1 MTPSYGLSLL
11 IFLPLLGGVPVLA
24 AHRRPQA
31 SRWIAL
37 AVSCLNLALIVAL
50 AWQGPAPQPGTVGTW
65 WLTEERPWIGTL
77 GIEFDLGLDG
87 ISLVLI
93 LLTAFLVSLSI
104 LISWKQI
111 KDKVASFHFSLL
123 LMESSVIGL
132 FLARDLFLFYL
143 FWEVQI
149 IPVFLLVGIWGHEN
163 RIRAALKFLSYTIAG
178 SLFMLLAMVT
188 LYLWHGDRVGVY
200 TFSIGQLMGT
210 PISPAEETWL
220 FAAFVLAMAIKIPLV
235 PVHMW
240 LPDAHTE
247 APIAGSVVLAGIL
260 LKTGTYGLLR
270 IAIPLFPLAARA
282 AGPFL
287 LLLGLVGLFYTAWVA
302 FAQKDIKRMVAY
314 SSIAHMGLV
323 VIGLMVWN
331 VLTLNG
337 ALLQMVNHG
346 LSTSALFMMVGMLN
360 ERIATRQLADL
371 GGLWK
376 RMPVFGAFFLLFA
389 MSAMGIPGL
398 NNFVGEI
405 LILIGTFQA
414 HPVVAVLGFTGM
426 VFTLVYVLRMVQET
440 LLGPSRE
447 EHDLWDVT
455 PREILILG
463 VLAAAVVFIGL
474 FPQPVLNILD
484 APVRNLVEQT
494 ASLAAMR

>member
-1 MTPSYGLSLL
+1 
-11 IFLPLLGGVPVLA
+11 
-24 AHRRPQA
+24 
-31 SRWIAL
+31 
-37 AVSCLNLALIVAL
+37 
-50 AWQGPAPQPGTVGTW
+50 
-65 WLTEERPWIGTL
+65 
-77 GIEFDLGLDG
+77 
-87 ISLVLI
+87 
-93 LLTAFLVSLSI
+93 
-104 LISWKQI
+104 
-111 KDKVASFHFSLL
+111 
-123 LMESSVIGL
+123 
-132 FLARDLFLFYL
+132 
-143 FWEVQI
+143 
-149 IPVFLLVGIWGHEN
+149 
-163 RIRAALKFLSYTIAG
+163 
-178 SLFMLLAMVT
+178 
-188 LYLWHGDRVGVY
+188 
-200 TFSIGQLMGT
+200 
-210 PISPAEETWL
+210 
-220 FAAFVLAMAIKIPLV
+220 
-235 PVHMW
+235 
-240 LPDAHTE
+240 
-247 APIAGSVVLAGIL
+247 
-260 LKTGTYGLLR
+260 
-270 IAIPLFPLAARA
+270 
-282 AGPFL
+282 
-287 LLLGLVGLFYTAWVA
+287 
-302 FAQKDIKRMVAY
+302 
-314 SSIAHMGLV
+314 MGLV